1 MPGVVEVPDM
11 ESMDHQYV
19 APAGWYERWAG
30 PKIQHSV
37 IAGDDIVSFLVR
49 DLQDLSDDDRV
60 YPFSRAQVKARWD
73 RILIAIGIDPGA
85 LPPRSLR
92 GGGTVHLYESTLN
105 IGLVLWQGRWQNEK
119 SLAYYLQE
127 ALVHRLLSSLP
138 LPVRANI
145 MMLQDAFDFV
155 ISY

>member
-1 MPGVVEVPDM
+1 MHPE
-11 ESMDHQYV
+11 
-19 APAGWYERWAG
+19 
-30 PKIQHSV
+30 
-37 IAGDDIVSFLVR
+37 
-49 DLQDLSDDDRV
+49 
-60 YPFSRAQVKARWD
+60 
-73 RILIAIGIDPGA
+73 
-85 LPPRSLR
+85 
-92 GGGTVHLYESTLN
+92 GTVSRRVGHLAVVALEPPDLRVQYTYWITKYRGTVYMLDQATCKSSMH

-145 MMLQDAFDFV
+145 MLLQDAFDFV